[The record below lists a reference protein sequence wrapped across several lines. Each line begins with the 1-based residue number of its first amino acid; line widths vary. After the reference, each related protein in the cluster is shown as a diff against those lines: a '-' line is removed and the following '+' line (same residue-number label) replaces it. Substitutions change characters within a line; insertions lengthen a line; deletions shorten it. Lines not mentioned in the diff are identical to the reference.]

1 MDIKELRK
9 ALDNGVPV
17 EYSAHC
23 QKRMLERGISRS
35 DIKHCIY
42 HGEIIEINV
51 LTDDNKSEKSLP
63 SCLILDY
70 RVVDNKAVHVLVGF
84 NGERLLNISACYP
97 DAEHWL
103 SDNKT
108 RRK

>member
-1 MDIKELRK
+1 MDIIEIRK
-9 ALDNGVPV
+9 ALDNGLPV

-23 QKRMLERGISRS
+23 QKRMLEREISRN
-35 DIKHCIY
+35 DIRNCIY
-42 HGEIIEINV
+42 NGEIIELNV

-70 RVVDNKAVHVLVGF
+70 RVTDNRAIHVLVGF
-84 NGERLLNISACYP
+84 NGNRVLIISVCYP
-97 DAEHWL
+97 DADHWL
-103 SDNKT
+103 SDYKT

>member
-1 MDIKELRK
+1 MDIIELRN
-9 ALDNGVPV
+9 ALDNGLPV

-23 QKRMLERGISRS
+23 QKRMLERGISRN

-42 HGEIIEINV
+42 NGEIIEVNV
-51 LTDDNKSEKSLP
+51 LADDNKSEKSLP
-63 SCLILDY
+63 SFLILDY
-70 RVVDNKAVHVLVGF
+70 RVIDKKAVHVLIGF
-84 NGERLLNISACYP
+84 NRKRMLIISACYP

-103 SDNKT
+103 PDNKT

>member
-1 MDIKELRK
+1 MELFELK
-9 ALDNGVPV
+9 NALDNGLPV

-23 QKRMLERGISRS
+23 QKRMLERGISRN

-42 HGEIIEINV
+42 NGEIIEVNG
-51 LTDDNKSEKSLP
+51 LADSNKSEKSLP
-63 SCLILDY
+63 SCLILGY
-70 RVVDNKAVHVLVGF
+70 RVIDNKAVHVLVGF
-84 NGERLLNISACYP
+84 NGKRMLIISACYP

-108 RRK
+108 RR

>member
-1 MDIKELRK
+1 MEIIELRN
-9 ALDNGVPV
+9 ALDVGLPI

-23 QKRMLERGISRS
+23 QKRMLERGISRD

-42 HGEIIEINV
+42 NGEIIEVNV
-51 LTDDNKSEKSLP
+51 LADDNKSNKSLP

-70 RVVDNKAVHVLVGF
+70 RVVDNRAIHVLVGF
-84 NGERLLNISACYP
+84 NGRRMLIISVCYP
-97 DAEHWL
+97 DSEHWF

>member
-1 MDIKELRK
+1 MDIIELRK
-9 ALDNGVPV
+9 ALDSGVPV

-23 QKRMLERGISRS
+23 QKRMLERGISRN

-42 HGEIIEINV
+42 YGEIIEVNV
-51 LTDDNKSEKSLP
+51 LADDNKSEKSLP
-63 SCLILDY
+63 SCLVLDY
-70 RVVDNKAVHVLVGF
+70 RVTDGKAIHVLVGY
-84 NGERLLNISACYP
+84 NGKKMLVISACYP

-103 SDNKT
+103 NDNKT